1 MVSKT
6 DFYNISVSEE
16 RHRLFI
22 AGRVYFDE
30 GVVVLITGKLEV
42 VRVPFSWFTP
52 TNIAPNFKD
61 FDIIDCGQTVRLG
74 YYEASTEAVLK
85 DFLPHL
91 VRQDIRKDKP

>member
-22 AGRVYFDE
+22 AGRVYFDKGE
-30 GVVVLITGKLEV
+30 IVLITGKLEMA
-42 VRVPFSWFTP
+42 RVPFSWFKV

-61 FDIIDCGQTVRLG
+61 FDIIDTGQTVRLG
-74 YYEASTEAVLK
+74 YYEVATEAVLR

-91 VRQDIRKDKP
+91 VPQDSHKYCF